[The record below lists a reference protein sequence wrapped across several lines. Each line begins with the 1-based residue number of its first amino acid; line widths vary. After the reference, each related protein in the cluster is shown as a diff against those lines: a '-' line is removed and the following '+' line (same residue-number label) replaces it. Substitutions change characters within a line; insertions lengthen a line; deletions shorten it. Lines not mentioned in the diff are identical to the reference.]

1 MATDPVPGVDT
12 SCHSAHSGQ
21 AVPSHGSGSSTSHT
35 IHSFSKHDT
44 IKLTEANF
52 LLWKHQLLLIL
63 EGYDLEG
70 FVQGTIPIPSPFI
83 AGADGHLVDNPLF
96 LTHKKQDKL
105 LASWLL
111 STVSDDV
118 LAHLT
123 TSKTSFDIW
132 STIEKRFGLKSNL
145 KVSKMRHDLYSLKK
159 ANLTVKEYLLK
170 SIRVIASATPM
181 SLDLLTEMLLDCEAR
196 QLELLTEVPMQAN
209 VTSYSKNPTSSKHT
223 DDSSGYSQDFR
234 QGSKGR
240 GRGWSRGRYRGNGR
254 GWSRSRPQCQLCGRL
269 GHVVQSCY
277 HRFDENFSG
286 VDSTDSKAVNY
297 HHYDRQPSSHC
308 CSSHQQSSSSSSDSH
323 SSRPPPSG
331 SPVQAWYPDSGATN
345 HITPDM
351 NNLSTASPYTGMDRV
366 SMGNGASVSIAHIG
380 SSSMMSGS
388 RLLHLK
394 NILHVPTV
402 CKNLLSVGQFAKGN
416 SVYFEFHPYMCFVK
430 DIQTGT
436 ILLVGHIHKGL
447 YRFDVSPTGSL
458 KFTAGPQVD
467 PVSVCHAQLSSD
479 PLLWHN
485 RLGHPC
491 NNVLARVLKN
501 CNVSFKH
508 SCLPTVCSACQL
520 GKSHKLPFS
529 ASKTVYSLPFEL
541 VVSDVWGPSHVKS
554 NGFSYYVSFV
564 DMHSRYT
571 WLYFIK
577 AKSEVLNCF
586 LNFQQM
592 VRVQFEVSIKMLQ
605 TDWGGKYRSLSSELF
620 KFGVQHRITCPHTS
634 KQNSVA
640 ERRHRQVVDMG
651 LTLLAQASMSLEFW
665 SDAFSHAVHVVNR
678 LPTHVLH
685 GVSPYE
691 VLYKVRPDYSRLR
704 VFGCTCFPSLRPYNH
719 HKLQFRSRS
728 CTFLGFGSNHKG
740 YKCLDDSGR
749 VFCLGMLSLMRP
761 LPAPVISS
769 SGISVCPTS
778 SSSMAPSRLGHSPER
793 SPIDGVSSS
802 QFFEESRSGHST
814 RNSPEASDDPCV
826 PHSPPIR
833 TIVNTYPMLTRSKC
847 GISKPKIFSTV
858 VTEKEPVSIQ
868 EAFQSPQWT
877 AAAQAEYQALLSN
890 HTWDLMPLLAG
901 RRAIGCKWIFK
912 IKRNVDGSVARY
924 KGRLVVKGYLQ
935 EAGIDFHETFS
946 PVVKPTTIR
955 VVLAIAVSLGWSL
968 RQVDVNNAFLNGDLS
983 EEIYMVQP
991 PGFEQQ
997 GDNGQQL
1004 VCRLR
1009 KALYGLKQAPRA
1021 WFHKLREFLLASKF
1035 ETSKTDNSLFIQK
1048 SGNQLLYVL
1057 VYVDDIIV
1065 TGSDSDA
1072 INQFVKSLNHQ
1083 FSLKDLGRLNYFLG
1097 IDVTYIPN
1105 GLVLNQKKYIL
1116 DLLKKASM
1124 DKSSSSPPPMVSTCR
1139 LSAHEG
1145 SLVDDES
1152 FFRSI
1157 VGALQYVVI
1166 TRPDIAFSVNKVCQF
1181 MHRPLDT
1188 HFKAVKRILRYL
1200 QGTLDY
1206 GLHFHRTTK
1215 FVLEGYSDSSWGS
1228 DIDDRRSTSGYCI
1241 FLGGN
1246 PISWSSRKQQ
1256 VVSRSTAE
1264 AEYRSLANATAEMV
1278 WLQSLLSDSAAVAV
1292 AGNPVMH
1299 SKFKH
1304 VELDIFFV
1312 REKVAAGALQ
1322 VGHVS
1327 SADQVADVLTKP
1339 LSVLLFNKFRGQL
1352 QITPFERK
1360 RSE

>member
-1 MATDPVPGVDT
+1 
-12 SCHSAHSGQ
+12 
-21 AVPSHGSGSSTSHT
+21 
-35 IHSFSKHDT
+35 
-44 IKLTEANF
+44 
-52 LLWKHQLLLIL
+52 
-63 EGYDLEG
+63 
-70 FVQGTIPIPSPFI
+70 
-83 AGADGHLVDNPLF
+83 
-96 LTHKKQDKL
+96 
-105 LASWLL
+105 
-111 STVSDDV
+111 
-118 LAHLT
+118 
-123 TSKTSFDIW
+123 
-132 STIEKRFGLKSNL
+132 
-145 KVSKMRHDLYSLKK
+145 
-159 ANLTVKEYLLK
+159 
-170 SIRVIASATPM
+170 
-181 SLDLLTEMLLDCEAR
+181 
-196 QLELLTEVPMQAN
+196 
-209 VTSYSKNPTSSKHT
+209 
-223 DDSSGYSQDFR
+223 
-234 QGSKGR
+234 
-240 GRGWSRGRYRGNGR
+240 
-254 GWSRSRPQCQLCGRL
+254 
-269 GHVVQSCY
+269 
-277 HRFDENFSG
+277 
-286 VDSTDSKAVNY
+286 
-297 HHYDRQPSSHC
+297 
-308 CSSHQQSSSSSSDSH
+308 
-323 SSRPPPSG
+323 
-331 SPVQAWYPDSGATN
+331 
-345 HITPDM
+345 M

-402 CKNLLSVGQFAKGN
+402 CKNLLSVGQFAKDN

-436 ILLVGHIHKGL
+436 IPLVGHMHKGL
-447 YRFDVSPTGSL
+447 YRFDVSPAGSL
-458 KFTAGPQVD
+458 KFTAGLQVN

-592 VRVQFEVSIKMLQ
+592 VRVQFGVSIKMFQ
-605 TDWGGKYRSLSSELF
+605 TDWGGEYRSLSSELF

-634 KQNSVA
+634 KQNGVA
-640 ERRHRQVVDMG
+640 ERRHRQVVDIG
-651 LTLLAQASMSLEFW
+651 LTLFAQASMSLEFW

-685 GVSPYE
+685 GVGPYE

-749 VFCLGMLSLMRP
+749 VFLSRHVIFDETTFPFQQSRSSKTPVDLMKQTHQQSHVP
-761 LPAPVISS
+761 IVSVPAPVISS
-769 SGISVCPTS
+769 FGISVCPTS

-833 TIVNTYPMLTRSKC
+833 TIVNTHPMLTRSKC

-858 VTEKEPVSIQ
+858 VTEKEPISIQ

-877 AAAQAEYQALLSN
+877 ATAQAEYQALLSN
-890 HTWDLMPLLAG
+890 HTWDLMPLPAG
-901 RRAIGCKWIFK
+901 RRAVGCKWIFK
-912 IKRNVDGSVARY
+912 IKRNADGSVARY

-968 RQVDVNNAFLNGDLS
+968 RQVNVNNAFLNGDLS

-991 PGFEQQ
+991 PGFKQQ

-1021 WFHKLREFLLASKF
+1021 WFHKLREFLLA
-1035 ETSKTDNSLFIQK
+1035 N
-1048 SGNQLLYVL
+1048 
-1057 VYVDDIIV
+1057 DIIV

-1072 INQFVKSLNHQ
+1072 INQFVKSFNHQ

-1097 IDVTYIPN
+1097 IEVTYIPD

-1124 DKSSSSPPPMVSTCR
+1124 DKSSSSPTPMVSTCQ

-1278 WLQSLLSDSAAVAV
+1278 WLQSLLSELSIPVQKKSLIWCDSSAAVAV

-1327 SADQVADVLTKP
+1327 SADQVADVLTKT